1 MSHKKKGNGKHLT
14 FSDRVYISQELV
26 KYSSFRNIAEN
37 MSKDPST
44 ISKVIQLHS
53 IGSLFRREI
62 PIIRKE
68 PDILFI
74 YFSGQEFI
82 MRNLMDLAECHDP
95 ICGGIRLFC
104 FPVADCTPSDIRSV
118 GELSWRHVP
127 FTQECIYIL
136 SLIVP
141 PSLSIFAYLL

>member
-74 YFSGQEFI
+74 HFSGQEFI
-82 MRNLMDLAECHDP
+82 RRNLKNLAERHNP
-95 ICGGIRLFC
+95 VRSGIRLFC
-104 FPVADCTPSDIRSV
+104 FPVADRAPSDTCSV
-118 GELSWRHVP
+118 GELRGRH
-127 FTQECIYIL
+127 F
-136 SLIVP
+136 S
-141 PSLSIFAYLL
+141 FAQ